1 MLKQTKVSRQIK
13 IFLLGVQRVSIIK
26 HVFSYFQEVLL
37 WLFIKFL
44 RRYPEIQSLYVTGSM
59 AKGNYF
65 FGTSD
70 MDALAFLRPL
80 SPENE
85 YKAVSRIFR
94 DTARLTAFFKIPKL
108 ERIFSQQDV
117 KFVKELS
124 NHFFLIN
131 PNAWR
136 LVAGDSVNL
145 DSVMRPLPRTALS
158 GLFFRALWAHRL
170 LVCDYLKANSLH
182 RECLRDFYKN
192 TFKICHILT
201 DMNLVAEGHDIFRNN
216 ETFIIERVD
225 DPLLKEICK
234 KSESIQSI
242 DFFSKQGE
250 EEISQACV
258 RLFKWINAAAEKF
271 FSMPNAEGPSSVC
284 QNNIQ
289 MISPKQLEYAHHLNR
304 DVAGAI
310 AAIICFNSQLLV
322 IAKNTATLE
331 DLKKLLQITKKN
343 YLTPTNDSFNPESV
357 NFWMQDSLKAFGSHD
372 PFWYQA
378 YLKSAQTLVGQAP
391 WQLMSAIQP
400 HKELIRKLY
409 MLNAMSEMKKG
420 FSLRGIDLFK
430 HQKRIL
436 NHLVVNR
443 VLFETDII
451 PSMDNG
457 KEIYQ
462 QCFAGEPETSKIVQL
477 LERDVFQKASN
488 LKESDEF
495 SRDYYL
501 CQRYLVD
508 KLEPFVTG

>member
-1 MLKQTKVSRQIK
+1 
-13 IFLLGVQRVSIIK
+13 
-26 HVFSYFQEVLL
+26 
-37 WLFIKFL
+37 
-44 RRYPEIQSLYVTGSM
+44 
-59 AKGNYF
+59 
-65 FGTSD
+65 
-70 MDALAFLRPL
+70 
-80 SPENE
+80 
-85 YKAVSRIFR
+85 
-94 DTARLTAFFKIPKL
+94 
-108 ERIFSQQDV
+108 
-117 KFVKELS
+117 
-124 NHFFLIN
+124 
-131 PNAWR
+131 
-136 LVAGDSVNL
+136 
-145 DSVMRPLPRTALS
+145 
-158 GLFFRALWAHRL
+158 
-170 LVCDYLKANSLH
+170 
-182 RECLRDFYKN
+182 
-192 TFKICHILT
+192 
-201 DMNLVAEGHDIFRNN
+201 
-216 ETFIIERVD
+216 
-225 DPLLKEICK
+225 
-234 KSESIQSI
+234 
-242 DFFSKQGE
+242 
-250 EEISQACV
+250 
-258 RLFKWINAAAEKF
+258 
-271 FSMPNAEGPSSVC
+271 MPNAEGPSSVC